1 MDEEYEGWS
10 PLTDRGDNMSDQ
22 AQNLRELM
30 GKSRDLRVISIASG
44 KGGVGKSS
52 IAVNLA
58 ITMSRLGVRV
68 LILDA
73 DFGLANVDVMLG
85 ITTRLDLSYFLRGEK
100 ALHEIIQLGHE
111 GVHFISGG
119 SGVNELIN
127 MQEDQLSELLAKIVH
142 INAPVDLIIMDA
154 GAGVSNTIMKVL
166 LASSE
171 TIVVTTSEPTSVLDA
186 YALVKT
192 VVKRDASHPLHVLA
206 NKCENKNEAVSVQ
219 TGFVDVCGRHLGKNI
234 NPLGLISY
242 NHDFTAAIKRQIPIT
257 VSEPYGA
264 TTREIDAIA
273 RAILNMPNER
283 ASYSVLSRVFSRMLG
298 AGRGA
303 AGV

>member
-1 MDEEYEGWS
+1 MY
-10 PLTDRGDNMSDQ
+10 DQ

-30 GKSRDLRVISIASG
+30 GKSQDVRVISVASG

-52 IAVNLA
+52 LAVNLA
-58 ITMSRLGVRV
+58 ITMSRLGTRV

-100 ALHEIIQLGHE
+100 ELHEIIQLGHE
-111 GVHFISGG
+111 GVRFISGG

-127 MQEDQLSELLAKIVH
+127 MKEEHLSKLLSKIVQ
-142 INAPVDLIIMDA
+142 IDAPVDLIIMDA
-154 GAGVSNTIMKVL
+154 GAGVSNTIMQVL

-171 TIVVTTSEPTSVLDA
+171 TIIVTTGEPTAVLDA

-192 VVKRDASHPLHVLA
+192 VVKRDASHPLHVLV
-206 NKCENKNEAVSVQ
+206 NKCENKSEANSVQ
-219 TGFVDVCGRHLGKNI
+219 SGFVTVCGRHLGKNI

-242 NHDFTAAIKRQIPIT
+242 NHDFTSAIKRQIPIT
-257 VSEPYGA
+257 VSDPNSA
-264 TTREIDAIA
+264 TTKEIDVVA
-273 RAILNMPNER
+273 RAILNMPGEK
-283 ASYSVLSRVFSRMLG
+283 ASQSILSRVFSRMLG
-298 AGRGA
+298 VNRGA
-303 AGV
+303 ADAV

>member
-1 MDEEYEGWS
+1 MY
-10 PLTDRGDNMSDQ
+10 DQ

-30 GKSRDLRVISIASG
+30 GKSKDVRVISIASG

-58 ITMSRLGVRV
+58 ITMSRLGARV

-100 ALHEIIQLGHE
+100 SLQEIIQLGHE
-111 GVHFISGG
+111 GVRFISGG
-119 SGVNELIN
+119 SGVTELIN
-127 MQEDQLSELLAKIVH
+127 MNESQLSELLSKIVH
-142 INAPVDLIIMDA
+142 IDAPVDFIIMDA
-154 GAGVSNTIMKVL
+154 GAGVNNTIMKVL

-171 TIVVTTSEPTSVLDA
+171 TIVVTTAEPTSVLDA

-192 VVKRDASHPLHVLA
+192 IVKLDASHPLHVLV
-206 NKCENKNEAVSVQ
+206 NKCENRREAQNVQ
-219 TGFVDVCGRHLGKNI
+219 TGFVDVCGKHLGKNI

-242 NHDFTAAIKRQIPIT
+242 NHDFTYAIKRQVPIS

-264 TTREIDAIA
+264 TTRELDVVA
-273 RAILNMPNER
+273 RAILNMPLEKE
-283 ASYSVLSRVFSRMLG
+283 SLSVLARVFSRMLG
-298 AGRGA
+298 VTRGT

>member
-1 MDEEYEGWS
+1 MY
-10 PLTDRGDNMSDQ
+10 DQ

-30 GKSRDLRVISIASG
+30 GKSKDIRVVSVASG

-58 ITMSRLGVRV
+58 ITMSRLGARV

-100 ALHEIIQLGHE
+100 TLQEIVQLGHE
-111 GVHFISGG
+111 GVQFISGG
-119 SGVNELIN
+119 SGVKELISMSEN
-127 MQEDQLSELLAKIVH
+127 QLSELLTNIVH
-142 INAPVDLIIMDA
+142 INAPIDIIIMDA
-154 GAGVSNTIMKVL
+154 GAGVGNTIMQVL

-171 TIVVTTSEPTSVLDA
+171 TIVITTSEPTSVLDA

-192 VVKRDASHPLHVLA
+192 IVKLDASHPLHVLV
-206 NKCENKNEAVSVQ
+206 NKCENRKEALNVQ
-219 TGFVDVCGRHLGKNI
+219 TGFVDVCGKHLGKNI

-242 NHDFTAAIKRQIPIT
+242 NHDFTYAIKRQIPIS
-257 VSEPYGA
+257 VSEPYGS
-264 TTREIDAIA
+264 TTKEIEIVA
-273 RAILNMPNER
+273 RAILNMPVEKESNG
-283 ASYSVLSRVFSRMLG
+283 VLARVFSRMLG
-298 AGRGA
+298 ATRGT

>member
-1 MDEEYEGWS
+1 M
-10 PLTDRGDNMSDQ
+10 TDQ
-22 AQNLRELM
+22 ASNLRELM
-30 GKSRDLRVISIASG
+30 GKSQDIRVISIASG

-52 IAVNLA
+52 ISVNLA

-100 ALHEIIQLGHE
+100 TLHEIIQLGHE
-111 GVHFISGG
+111 GVRFISGG

-127 MQEDQLSELLAKIVH
+127 MKEAQLSELLSKIVQ
-142 INAPVDLIIMDA
+142 IDAPIDLIIMDA
-154 GAGVSNTIMKVL
+154 GAGVSSTIMQVL

-171 TIVVTTSEPTSVLDA
+171 TIVVSTSEPTSVLDA

-192 VVKRDASHPLHVLA
+192 VVKHDASHPLHVLV
-206 NKCENKNEAVSVQ
+206 NKCENKNEALSVQ

-242 NHDFTAAIKRQIPIT
+242 NHDFTSAIKRQVPIT
-257 VSEPYGA
+257 VSDPYSA
-264 TTREIDAIA
+264 TTKEIDVIA
-273 RAILNMPNER
+273 RAILDMPNEK
-283 ASYSVLSRVFSRMLG
+283 ASESILSRVFSRMLG

-303 AGV
+303 AGTAGV

>member
-1 MDEEYEGWS
+1 
-10 PLTDRGDNMSDQ
+10 MSDQ

-30 GKSRDLRVISIASG
+30 GKSREIRVISIASG

-52 IAVNLA
+52 ISVNLA
-58 ITMSRLGVRV
+58 ITMSRLGMRV

-100 ALHEIIQLGHE
+100 TLHDIIQLGHE
-111 GVHFISGG
+111 RVRFISGG
-119 SGVNELIN
+119 SGVSELIN
-127 MQEDQLSELLAKIVH
+127 MQEDQLTSLLTKIVH
-142 INAPVDLIIMDA
+142 IDEPIDLIIMDA
-154 GAGVSNTIMKVL
+154 GAGVSNTIMQVL

-192 VVKRDASHPLHVLA
+192 IVKHDATHPLHVLA
-206 NKCENKNEAVSVQ
+206 NKCENKTEAKNVLQ
-219 TGFVDVCGRHLGKNI
+219 AGFVNVCGKHLGKNI

-242 NHDFTAAIKRQIPIT
+242 NHEFTASIKRQIPIT
-257 VSEPYGA
+257 VSDPYGA
-264 TTREIDAIA
+264 TAREIDVIA
-273 RAILNMPNER
+273 RVILNMPNER
-283 ASYSVLSRVFSRMLG
+283 TSYSVLSRVFSRMLG
-298 AGRGA
+298 ANRGA
-303 AGV
+303 G